1 MSRVERKAMKNRKAM
16 SRPGSEQEYG
26 TMGKY
31 ERRTDELSFQRAQQ
45 VSDYFWRGV
54 DPRRRIEMA
63 EGGMVKEDTR
73 AMANLSGTPIHTE
86 YPRRSLNSYGFATNQ
101 LFDTEGDL

>member
-1 MSRVERKAMKNRKAM
+1 MKTRKAM

-31 ERRTDELSFQRAQQ
+31 ERRMDELAHQRAQQ
-45 VSDYFWRGV
+45 VSDYFWAGV
-54 DPRRRIEMA
+54 DPRRRIEKA
-63 EGGMVKEDTR
+63 EGGMVQEDPR
-73 AMANLSGTPIHTE
+73 AMANLSERAIHTE
-86 YPRRSLNSYGFATNQ
+86 YPRRSLNSFGFGTNQ